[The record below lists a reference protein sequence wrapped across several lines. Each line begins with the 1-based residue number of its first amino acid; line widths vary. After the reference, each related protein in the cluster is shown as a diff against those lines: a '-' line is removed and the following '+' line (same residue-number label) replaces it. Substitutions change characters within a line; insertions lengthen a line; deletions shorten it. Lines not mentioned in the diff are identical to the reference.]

1 MKINRFISMIL
12 SVIVLLACLPL
23 DVFAQSEVAFAEFIP
38 QYETLSYFVD
48 GIALS
53 KMDDLYQI
61 IDVSNNI
68 QYTGQ
73 TTVSY
78 KNGTYRISNGGVV
91 ELFDGKFQLLLS
103 VTGISAKAVI
113 ANRVSITDANLK
125 QRLYNLNGELLLNNS
140 YDDIIYGN
148 GDCVLLDVDG
158 SIVVYDLINQRNVI
172 EGIEKCTSVDDN
184 YVVCVKNGKY
194 GIVDFNGGVLID
206 FKYSQISRELTSE
219 YFYCVIDSTLD
230 IYDSRFE
237 KAGNI
242 DVSTL
247 ASYKK
252 LSEGLVCVKKSDGDF
267 AYVDV
272 NGNTV
277 LEGISIGYALT
288 NCNPFYEGLAVVT
301 TANGSTYIN
310 KAGELATDR
319 LWDGAYRFA
328 NGYALVYN
336 NIYDETNDT
345 TVKQWYIINNSF
357 EVVKTLNYDVYVDP
371 YYAVSTDFSDGCIRT
386 IDSDTGL
393 MGFIY
398 LENNSASSNNQLK
411 LSPTSLYQI
420 DRESQTLS
428 EVFKDTTVKD
438 FKNHFLN
445 DMEMLSVIDADGNT
459 VNDDAY
465 VVDGCKVQLK
475 SKSDGTTILDELI
488 IKVSEKVVDT
498 DPPTTDPN
506 NPTDPGTT
514 EKDPNTPGNDS
525 DIMDFVNSIADKIG
539 VTSDQL
545 LMIAGGSLAALVLLI
560 IVIAVIRRRRY

>member
-1 MKINRFISMIL
+1 MKK
-12 SVIVLLACLPL
+12 VIVAIVLFLNIFTTLIVPA
-23 DVFAQSEVAFAEFIP
+23 FAQEVDGFIEYVP
-38 QYETLSYFVD
+38 QYEFISTFVD
-48 GIALS
+48 EIALTTKDDS
-53 KMDDLYQI
+53 KSI
-61 IDVSNNI
+61 IDKSNEVI
-68 QYTGQ
+68 WSTEYKS
-73 TTVSY
+73 VSY
-78 KNGTYRISNGGVV
+78 KNSFYRVFTGTDIEVFDIQQRFICKYDGISSKGIVNNRISIVG
-91 ELFDGKFQLLLS
+91 EDLTQKLFDLS
-103 VTGISAKAVI
+103 GNAVL
-113 ANRVSITDANLK
+113 TD
-125 QRLYNLNGELLLNNS
+125 S

-148 GDCVLLDVDG
+148 GDCVLLDVDD
-158 SIVVYDLINQRNVI
+158 SIVVYDLTNQRNVI

-219 YFYCVIDSTLD
+219 YFYCVLDSTLD

-237 KAGNI
+237 KAGSI
-242 DVSTL
+242 DISTFT
-247 ASYKK
+247 SYKK

-277 LEGISIGYALT
+277 LENISIGYALT
-288 NCNPFYEGLAVVT
+288 NCNPFYEGVAVVT

-310 KAGELATDR
+310 RAGELVTDR

-336 NIYDETNDT
+336 NVYNETNDM

-357 EVVKTLNYDVYVDP
+357 DVVKTLNYDVYVDP
-371 YYAVSTDFSDGCIRT
+371 YYEASTDFSDGCIRT

-398 LENNSASSNNQLK
+398 LENYSASSNNQLK

-438 FKNHFLN
+438 LKNHFLN
-445 DMEMLSVIDADGNT
+445 DTEMLSVIDADGNALS
-459 VNDDAY
+459 DDAY
-465 VVDGCKVQLK
+465 VVDGCKVQLI
-475 SKSDGTTILDELI
+475 SKSDGTTILDELTI
-488 IKVSEKVVDT
+488 QVSEKATET
-498 DPPTTDPN
+498 DPPTTDPD
-506 NPTDPGTT
+506 NPIDPDNPGTDPN
-514 EKDPNTPGNDS
+514 KPDNDS
-525 DIMDFVNSIADKIG
+525 DVMDFIDSIADKVGIS
-539 VTSDQL
+539 SDKL

-560 IVIAVIRRRRY
+560 IIIAAIRRRRY